1 MKNALK
7 YSFPLTI
14 PIMAGYVFL
23 GISFG
28 ILATSKG
35 LPLYY
40 PVLMGIVIYGGSMQF
55 AAVNLLLAAFNPIGA
70 ILLTIMVHA
79 RHIFYGI
86 TMLVPFNQLKNGFRK
101 IYCMFGLT
109 DETFSLLAS
118 LEVPE
123 EQDRNWVYFL
133 VTFLNQCYWVIGC
146 GLGAVIGSNLTF
158 NTDGIEFVLTALFVT
173 IFVEQ
178 WLNARSHRPAII
190 GLVGSAVC
198 LVIFGGANFMIP
210 AMIIILILFSLDY
223 DKEVKQGH
231 E

>member
-55 AAVNLLLAAFNPIGA
+55 AAVNLLLASFNPIGA

-146 GLGAVIGSNLTF
+146 GIGAVIGSNLTF
-158 NTDGIEFVLTALFVT
+158 NTEGIEFVLTALFVT

-178 WLNARSHRPAII
+178 WLNASSHRPAII

-198 LVIFGGANFMIP
+198 LVIFGGASFMIP

-223 DKEVKQGH
+223 YKEVKQGH

>member
-40 PVLMGIVIYGGSMQF
+40 PVLMGVVIYGGSMQF

-146 GLGAVIGSNLTF
+146 GIGAVIGSNLTF

-178 WLNARSHRPAII
+178 WLNASSHRPAII

-223 DKEVKQGH
+223 YKEVKQGH

>member
-35 LPLYY
+35 FPLYY
-40 PVLMGIVIYGGSMQF
+40 PVLMGVVIYGGSMQF

-158 NTDGIEFVLTALFVT
+158 NTEGIEFVLTALFVT

-178 WLNARSHRPAII
+178 WLNASSHRPAII

-223 DKEVKQGH
+223 YKEVKQGH

>member
-1 MKNALK
+1 
-7 YSFPLTI
+7 
-14 PIMAGYVFL
+14 
-23 GISFG
+23 
-28 ILATSKG
+28 
-35 LPLYY
+35 
-40 PVLMGIVIYGGSMQF
+40 MQF

-70 ILLTIMVHA
+70 ILLTLMVHA

-86 TMLVPFNQLKNGFRK
+86 TMLAPFNQLKNGFRK
-101 IYCMFGLT
+101 VYCMFGLT

-158 NTDGIEFVLTALFVT
+158 NTEGIEFVLTALFVT

-178 WLNARSHRPAII
+178 WLNASSHRPAII

-198 LVIFGGANFMIP
+198 LVIFGGVNFMIP

-223 DKEVKQGH
+223 YKEVKQGH

>member
-86 TMLVPFNQLKNGFRK
+86 TMLAPFNQLTNGFRK

-158 NTDGIEFVLTALFVT
+158 NTEGIEFVLTALFVT

-178 WLNARSHRPAII
+178 WLNASSHRPAII

-223 DKEVKQGH
+223 YKEVKQGH

>member
-146 GLGAVIGSNLTF
+146 GIGAVIGSNLTF
-158 NTDGIEFVLTALFVT
+158 NTEGIEFVLTALFVT

-178 WLNARSHRPAII
+178 WLNASSHRPAII

-223 DKEVKQGH
+223 YKEVKQGH

>member
-158 NTDGIEFVLTALFVT
+158 NTEGIEFVLTALFVT

-178 WLNARSHRPAII
+178 WLNASSHRPAII

-223 DKEVKQGH
+223 YKEVKQGH

>member
-101 IYCMFGLT
+101 VYCMFGLT

-158 NTDGIEFVLTALFVT
+158 NTEGIEFVLTALFLT

-178 WLNARSHRPAII
+178 WLNASSHRPAII

-223 DKEVKQGH
+223 YKEVKQGH

>member
-40 PVLMGIVIYGGSMQF
+40 PVLMGVVIYGGSMQF

-133 VTFLNQCYWVIGC
+133 ITFLNQCYWVIGC

-158 NTDGIEFVLTALFVT
+158 NTEGIEFVLTALFVT

-178 WLNARSHRPAII
+178 WLNASSHRPAII

-223 DKEVKQGH
+223 YKEVKQGH

>member
-40 PVLMGIVIYGGSMQF
+40 PVLMGVVIYGGSMQF

-178 WLNARSHRPAII
+178 WLNASSHRPAII

-223 DKEVKQGH
+223 YKEVKQGH

>member
-14 PIMAGYVFL
+14 PIMAVYVFL

-146 GLGAVIGSNLTF
+146 GIGAVIGSNLTF

-178 WLNARSHRPAII
+178 WLNASSHRPAII

-223 DKEVKQGH
+223 YKEVKQGH

>member
-123 EQDRNWVYFL
+123 DQDRNWVYFL

-146 GLGAVIGSNLTF
+146 GIGAVIGSNLTF
-158 NTDGIEFVLTALFVT
+158 NTEGIEFVLTALFVT

-178 WLNARSHRPAII
+178 WLNASSHRPAII

>member
-133 VTFLNQCYWVIGC
+133 ITFLNQCYWVIGC

-158 NTDGIEFVLTALFVT
+158 NTEGIEFVLTALFVT

-178 WLNARSHRPAII
+178 WLNASSHRPAII

-223 DKEVKQGH
+223 YKEVKQGH

>member
-40 PVLMGIVIYGGSMQF
+40 PVLMGVVIYGGSMQF

-158 NTDGIEFVLTALFVT
+158 NTEGIEFVLTALFVT

-178 WLNARSHRPAII
+178 WLNASSHRPAII

>member
-118 LEVPE
+118 LKVPE

-158 NTDGIEFVLTALFVT
+158 NTEGIEFVLTALFVT

-178 WLNARSHRPAII
+178 WLNASSHRPAII

-223 DKEVKQGH
+223 YKEVKQGH

>member
-146 GLGAVIGSNLTF
+146 CIGAVIGSNLTF

-178 WLNARSHRPAII
+178 WLNASSHRPAII

-223 DKEVKQGH
+223 YKEVKQGH

>member
-158 NTDGIEFVLTALFVT
+158 NTEGIEFVLTALFVT

-178 WLNARSHRPAII
+178 WLNASSHRPAII

>member
-146 GLGAVIGSNLTF
+146 GIGAVIGSNLSF
-158 NTDGIEFVLTALFVT
+158 NTEGIEFVLTALFVT

-178 WLNARSHRPAII
+178 WLNASSHRPAII

-223 DKEVKQGH
+223 YKEVKQGH

>member
-101 IYCMFGLT
+101 VYCMFGLT

-178 WLNARSHRPAII
+178 WLNASSHRPAII

-223 DKEVKQGH
+223 YKEVKQGH

>member
-86 TMLVPFNQLKNGFRK
+86 TMLAPFNQLKNGFRK

-158 NTDGIEFVLTALFVT
+158 NTYGIEFVLTALFVT

-178 WLNARSHRPAII
+178 WLNASSHRPAII

-223 DKEVKQGH
+223 YKEVKQGH

>member
-55 AAVNLLLAAFNPIGA
+55 AAVNLLLASFNPIGA

-146 GLGAVIGSNLTF
+146 GIGAVIGSNLSF
-158 NTDGIEFVLTALFVT
+158 NTEGIEFVLTALFVT

-178 WLNARSHRPAII
+178 WLNASSHRPAII

-198 LVIFGGANFMIP
+198 LVIFGGASFMIP

-223 DKEVKQGH
+223 YKEVKQGH

>member
-146 GLGAVIGSNLTF
+146 GIGAVIGSNLTF

-178 WLNARSHRPAII
+178 WLNASSHRPAII

-223 DKEVKQGH
+223 YKEVKQGH

>member
-178 WLNARSHRPAII
+178 WLNASSHRPAII

-223 DKEVKQGH
+223 YKEVKQGH

>member
-158 NTDGIEFVLTALFVT
+158 NTEGIEFVLTALFVT

-178 WLNARSHRPAII
+178 WLNASSHRPAII

-198 LVIFGGANFMIP
+198 LVIFGGVNFMIP

-223 DKEVKQGH
+223 YKEVKQGH

>member
-101 IYCMFGLT
+101 SYCMFGLT
-109 DETFSLLAS
+109 DETFSVLAS

-158 NTDGIEFVLTALFVT
+158 NTEGIEFVLTALFVT

-178 WLNARSHRPAII
+178 WLNASSHRPAII

-223 DKEVKQGH
+223 YKEVKQGH

>member
-86 TMLVPFNQLKNGFRK
+86 TMLAPFNQLTNGFRK

-146 GLGAVIGSNLTF
+146 GIGAVIGSNLTF
-158 NTDGIEFVLTALFVT
+158 NTEGIEFVLTALFVT

-178 WLNARSHRPAII
+178 WLNASSHRPAII

-223 DKEVKQGH
+223 YKEVKQGH